1 MFTNDRGVSTVPD
14 LDQALNDRLQLS
26 QAIRDIN
33 RYALARID
41 HRTNSIQMHR
51 LVQAVLISQMR
62 PDEQADM
69 RHAAHLLLAA
79 NPPLAPDDDDQW
91 ARYGQLYPHVI
102 ATRYLYHR
110 GDHGASR
117 DMAQRVYDIWSARL
131 GTDDPD
137 TLRVVGEYEQSA
149 AFDAELLETHQRVF
163 GDAHENTLAA
173 INSVTGDRRAE
184 GDFAGVLELAQR
196 NYRQTLELF
205 GEDDPLTLTTAD
217 SLGVSLRLSG
227 RFNEALNWTDELG
240 GARSISTASTT

>member
-137 TLRVVGEYEQSA
+137 TLRFSCGDRLVTLGDSFKEPTVSLFNAIAHPLLLLFRLGEMR
-149 AFDAELLETHQRVF
+149 AEERGQLTGA
-163 GDAHENTLAA
+163 GDARRGAQLCQRLLL
-173 INSVTGDRRAE
+173 DRMCI
-184 GDFAGVLELAQR
+184 G
-196 NYRQTLELF
+196 
-205 GEDDPLTLTTAD
+205 
-217 SLGVSLRLSG
+217 
-227 RFNEALNWTDELG
+227 
-240 GARSISTASTT
+240 